1 MRKSLLTSV
10 TIGLFAFAAP
20 AAANINGFEAG
31 DADQIANNGGSD
43 WSTLAVPVARV
54 DDAIGSADD
63 VFSTGSKEN
72 EPAGWSVTSGGAN
85 SKSDVRALWSAFSET
100 PSADAYLYLAFKRE
114 GGTGDGFYS
123 FELNQTRATWT
134 NANGMEVPCRTDG
147 DVLVSYEIPSTGSA
161 VQFKLFKWVGSGG
174 PATCPDGGTGTWS
187 TGSGALAN
195 PEGALNWASPV
206 SNSLSGFAPGTTFAT
221 GTFGEAGL
229 DLRAIAAELDFVKG
243 CEFFEGLSAHTRNA
257 AQTNSSLA
265 DIVGSIKITV
275 PACKPVGPNPG
286 PPPATPTLTAAG
298 SCSAS
303 SSVVVSGIAEP
314 GTQVLVREGNT
325 THALAD
331 TAADG
336 KWSATVIDLTDGAH
350 SIVARAVGTDG
361 QLSADSAPVSVF
373 VDTTPDAA
381 TTITSPSDGSNVAPG
396 AHVITGT
403 AEPGSA
409 VTVTEGAQVIGV
421 TTADGTGAWTLP
433 VAIGEGTHTYRA
445 TASDGCNASSAAVTV
460 TVTAAS
466 VVSSVDETAPAELG
480 VLSADAA
487 PTQGVAPLQL
497 GGVPKDCTV
506 RTFGTYVADPKRR
519 YKRVVFKVD
528 GKAVKTARKRNR
540 QLHFVATINPR
551 KFSAGE
557 HKLTATVV
565 PVKGKAFVVKQNF
578 RRCATCVSRRAF
590 RIRVRKLKGGE
601 GIRSATVYVNG
612 KRVKVVRGKRLRA
625 PVVLTGLPKGRFKV
639 KITAV
644 TLAGRKVSD
653 TRTYRTCVKKP
664 RAGSRKPRG

>member
-1 MRKSLLTSV
+1 MRRSLLTSM
-10 TIGLFAFAAP
+10 TIGLLAFAAP

-31 DADQIANNGGSD
+31 DGDQVANNGGTD
-43 WSTLAVPVARV
+43 WSTTEVPIARV
-54 DDAIGSADD
+54 DDAAVSGDD
-63 VFSTGSKEN
+63 VFTSGSKEN
-72 EPAGWSVTSGGAN
+72 EPAGWSLTTNSAN
-85 SKSDVRALWSAFSET
+85 GKSDVRALWSAFSET

-114 GGTGDGFYS
+114 AGTGDGFYS
-123 FELNQTRATWT
+123 FELNQTRARWT
-134 NANGMEVPCRTDG
+134 NAQGMEVPCRTNN
-147 DVLVSYEIPSTGSA
+147 DVLVSYEIATTG
-161 VQFKLFKWVGSGG
+161 VVDFKLYKWVGSGG

-187 TGSGALAN
+187 TGSGALAD
-195 PEGALNWASPV
+195 PEGGMNWDTPLT
-206 SNSLSGFAPGTTFAT
+206 NSLSGFAAGTSFAA

-257 AQTNSSLA
+257 AATNSSLS
-265 DIVGSIKITV
+265 DIVGTTKITV
-275 PACKPVGPNPG
+275 PACKPVDPDPEID
-286 PPPATPTLTAAG
+286 PPTTPTLSAAA
-298 SCSAS
+298 SCSPS
-303 SSVVVSGIAEP
+303 TSVVVRGTAQP
-314 GTQVLVREGNT
+314 GTQVLVREGST

-331 TAADG
+331 TTVDG
-336 KWSATVIDLTDGAH
+336 TWSATVIDLTDGAH
-350 SIVARAVGTDG
+350 SLVARAVGTDG
-361 QLSADSAPVSVF
+361 QLSGDSAPVSVF

-381 TTITSPSDGSNVAPG
+381 TTITSPSNGSNVAPG

-409 VTVTEGAQVIGV
+409 ITVTEGAQVIGA
-421 TTADGTGAWTLP
+421 TTADVTGAWTLP

-445 TASDGCNASSAAVTV
+445 TASDGCNASSAQVTV
-460 TVTAAS
+460 TVTAAN
-466 VVSSVDETAPAELG
+466 VVSSVDETTPVDFG
-480 VLSADAA
+480 VLSVEAA
-487 PTQGVAPLQL
+487 PIQGVAPLQL

-506 RTFGTYVADPKRR
+506 RSFGTFIADPKRR

-551 KFSAGE
+551 KFSAGQ
-557 HKLTATVV
+557 HRLTATVL

-590 RIRVRKLKGGE
+590 RIRVKKLKGGE
-601 GIRSATVYVNG
+601 GIRSATVFVNG

-653 TRTYRTCVKKP
+653 TRTYRTCTKKP